1 MRLSFVTLRNYRLHR
16 EVRVGFD
23 PSRTLIGGQN
33 EAGKSTLVEA
43 VHRALFLKAKGNT
56 EFHRA
61 MISSLHS
68 GNPEVELAFEESG
81 VTYLLRK
88 RFGPAGTTTLAP
100 SNAAPL
106 SGDSAENRLA
116 DVLGVESGVSGKA
129 VAIQWGHLWVWQG
142 EAGRDPS
149 SHATAQQGGLLQ
161 RLQKMGGAAALQS
174 PLDDRVARHF
184 SEIQEQIYKQG
195 GKPKAESELEKAE
208 LAQTQAQ
215 GNLELALDRVRK
227 LNSAAADL
235 ETASRTLVSTSAS
248 LAGLETEFLTTEAT
262 ERNLSQL
269 QKKES
274 EQSHDSKGAM
284 ARYNALLSAS
294 QQIRKIRQGISDL
307 DLSLKPQREAIAELE
322 KKSLEARQKAAAAET
337 ANGRAFEA
345 ARAARIR
352 RDLASAHVL
361 FFEKEENHTKVS
373 ERIKKVRK
381 VQRDLDGLEGQ
392 LAKLA
397 KVDKAKLHRIQKL
410 ATDCS
415 NARSALQAMATGI
428 EVVAADKGVKAGGK
442 QIKVGQRRVLTEDTE
457 LVIGSNIRLR
467 IEPGGGTSLADARQ
481 LEAEA
486 AKELQEVLDS
496 FGLQTVKDAIAVN
509 SSREELASSIKST
522 QSELDGMA
530 VESLEEELRDAQNDL
545 VAAKA
550 NVVRLAALAPDIGIP
565 KDKAAARVLANALA
579 KKLGDAESQ
588 ETEAKTAHDRAAKQS
603 ASADQAMAERKAE
616 ADEQMN
622 KLTGLNA
629 QLELLLKTHGDD
641 EALGRALLESQ
652 LAQSGAQ
659 KLLNE
664 TTAAIA
670 NLQPDLLQADHERI
684 ARALKEKTSE
694 QNEAR
699 TQMAVAKASLSSD
712 GSEDPAADVA
722 TAKARASSAGEHLI
736 RVRRYSQAI
745 LLLDRLFQDEQ
756 RSLARQFTQPFAD
769 RISGYLQCIFGAGAL
784 AQVDLDSNE
793 FTGLRLSRLGFGNSP
808 FEFDNLSG
816 GTREQTAAAVRL
828 AMAEVL
834 AADHGG
840 CLPVIFDDAFAYADP
855 ERVNQLQRMLDLAAT
870 RGLQVIV
877 LTCNP
882 SDYASLGAK
891 TVTLR
896 PERFV
901 ASNSGNPVTELG
913 LRSPDGSTSLVEDPF
928 PNGSP
933 SITVTDEL
941 RQSFLSTL
949 SSLGGSKGNQ
959 SLREDLGWDEATYF
973 VVKNDLV
980 NAGRLLS
987 GKGRGGS
994 VSLPGAFPQ

>member
-16 EVRVGFD
+16 EVKVEFD
-23 PSRTLIGGQN
+23 PSRTLIGGPN
-33 EAGKSTLVEA
+33 ETGKSTLVEA

-56 EFHRA
+56 ELHRA
-61 MISSLHS
+61 VVSSQHP
-68 GNPEVELAFEESG
+68 GNPEVELAFEENG

-88 RFGPAGTTTLAP
+88 RFGSAGTTTLAP

-106 SGDSAENRLA
+106 SGDSAESKLA
-116 DVLGVESGVSGKA
+116 EVLGVESGVSGKA

-184 SEIQEQIYKQG
+184 SGIRDQIYKQG

-208 LAQTQAQ
+208 IAQTQAL

-227 LNSAAADL
+227 LDSAATDL

-248 LAGLETEFLTTEAT
+248 LVGLEKELLAIEAR
-262 ERNLSQL
+262 ERDLSEL
-269 QKKES
+269 QRKES
-274 EQSHDSKGAM
+274 EQSHNAKGATD
-284 ARYNALLSAS
+284 RYNALLSAS
-294 QQIRKIRQGISDL
+294 QQIRKARGEIADL
-307 DLSLKPQREAIAELE
+307 ELRLKPQRDAIAALE
-322 KKSLEARQKAAAAET
+322 KKSQEARERAGTAET
-337 ANGRAFEA
+337 ANGHAFEA

-352 RDLASAHVL
+352 HDLALAHVL
-361 FFEKEENHTKVS
+361 FFEKDENHTKVS
-373 ERIKKVRK
+373 ERIRKVRK
-381 VQRDLDGLEGQ
+381 VQQDLDGLEGK

-397 KVDKAKLHRIQKL
+397 KVDKAKLHRIQRL
-410 ATDCS
+410 ETDCS

-428 EVVAADKGVKAGGK
+428 EVVASDKAVKAGGK
-442 QIKVGQRRVLTEDTE
+442 QIKVGERRVLTEDTE
-457 LVIGSNIRLR
+457 LAIGSNIRLR
-467 IEPGGGTSLADARQ
+467 IQPGGGTSLADARR

-496 FGLQTVKDAIAVN
+496 FGLQSVKDAIAAN
-509 SSREELASSIKST
+509 SSREELVSSIKST
-522 QSELDGMA
+522 KSELEGMA

-550 NVVRLAALAPDIGIP
+550 NVARLAAIAPDIGAP
-565 KDKAAARVLANALA
+565 KDKAAARALVNASER
-579 KKLGDAESQ
+579 KLGDAESQ
-588 ETEAKTAHDRAAKQS
+588 ETEAKTTRDRAVKQS
-603 ASADQAMAERKAE
+603 TSADEALAERKAE

-641 EALGRALLESQ
+641 EALGRALIESQ
-652 LAQSGAQ
+652 LAQGEAQ

-670 NLQPDLLQADHERI
+670 NLQPDLLQADRERI
-684 ARALKEKTSE
+684 ARAIKEKTGE

-699 TQMAVAKASLSSD
+699 TQIAVAKASLSSD

-722 TAKARASSAGEHLI
+722 TAKARASSAGEHLV

-784 AQVDLDSNE
+784 AQVDLHSNE
-793 FTGLRLSRLGFGNSP
+793 FTGLRLSRPGFGNSP
-808 FEFDNLSG
+808 FEFDDLSG

-828 AMAEVL
+828 AMAELL
-834 AADHGG
+834 APDHGG
-840 CLPVIFDDAFAYADP
+840 CLPVVFDDAFAYADP
-855 ERVNQLQRMLDLAAT
+855 ERVNQLQRMLDLAAA

-882 SDYASLGAK
+882 SDYASLGAR

-896 PERFV
+896 PERSI
-901 ASNSGNPVTELG
+901 ALNPSDPVPGPG
-913 LRSPDGSTSLVEDPF
+913 LRSQDVATSLVEDSF
-928 PNGSP
+928 PESSP
-933 SITVTDEL
+933 GITVTDEL
-941 RQSFLSTL
+941 RQSLLSTL
-949 SSLGGSKGNQ
+949 SNLGGSKGNQ
-959 SLREDLGWDEATYF
+959 SLREDLGWDEATYLA
-973 VVKNDLV
+973 VKNDLV

-994 VSLPGAFPQ
+994 VSLPGASSQ